1 MAMFAPGSV
10 KRKDLEV
17 VYDRQPDSSLF
28 SETKRIRISMD
39 GEAPLILEE
48 EEEEEAVMSS
58 RAVEAQL
65 QVDGLPQG
73 NRNLMTSTVDEM
85 PIDGEVA
92 TAAAPW
98 IAPSLDPVEIH
109 EREETG
115 AEDPMEVEEE
125 EEEGLLRRPG
135 RTAPAVIWILLRK
148 DRFTQLPVD
157 YGRNENNNSS
167 CNKGVG
173 SIPIQRAG
181 MGKKKN
187 VKS

>member
-73 NRNLMTSTVDEM
+73 VPRSGLGNRNLMTSTVDEM

-135 RTAPAVIWILLRK
+135 RTAPAVIWSG
-148 DRFTQLPVD
+148 FF
-157 YGRNENNNSS
+157 
-167 CNKGVG
+167 
-173 SIPIQRAG
+173 
-181 MGKKKN
+181 
-187 VKS
+187 

>member
-1 MAMFAPGSV
+1 MAMFAPASV

-39 GEAPLILEE
+39 GEAPLILEEKE

-92 TAAAPW
+92 TAAAPS
-98 IAPSLDPVEIH
+98 IAPSLDPVEMH

-115 AEDPMEVEEE
+115 AEDPMEVEE

-135 RTAPAVIWILLRK
+135 RTAPAVIWSGCK
-148 DRFTQLPVD
+148 
-157 YGRNENNNSS
+157 
-167 CNKGVG
+167 
-173 SIPIQRAG
+173 
-181 MGKKKN
+181 
-187 VKS
+187 